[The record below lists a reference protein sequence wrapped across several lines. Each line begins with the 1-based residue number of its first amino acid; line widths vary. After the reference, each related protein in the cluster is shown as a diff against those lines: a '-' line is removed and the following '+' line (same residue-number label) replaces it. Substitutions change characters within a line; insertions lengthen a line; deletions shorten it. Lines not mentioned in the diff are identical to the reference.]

1 MLPLVFLISRRPVC
15 RTSGFTASMWA
26 KSEGSGLGRSG
37 AGLNTPQIRLEP
49 AQTSPYT
56 GQKPKPAQTRHEL
69 AQTSPRRPETQKRP
83 KTQDRPRCP
92 FLNGAKGNPTG
103 QNTHHSLCVSC
114 LQLLV
119 DVCSPMQPIS
129 ADSFVVLRT
138 RTARGRAG
146 AAAAAPPTQQLG
158 CDWDQRMPGP
168 PGIVAELSL
177 LSMPSHNCVSLSNFG
192 KCYVANRPAV
202 RPATMTVRHAAL
214 CGSSCL
220 GLPQSLEMLVNA
232 SCL

>member
-15 RTSGFTASMWA
+15 RTRGFTASMWA

-37 AGLNTPQIRLEP
+37 AGLNTPHIRPEP
-49 AQTSPYT
+49 AHNSPHT

-69 AQTSPRRPETQKRP
+69 AQTSPCRSETEKHP
-83 KTQDRPRCP
+83 KTQDRPRHP
-92 FLNGAKGNPTG
+92 FPNNGAKRNPTG

-114 LQLLV
+114 LQLV
-119 DVCSPMQPIS
+119 HVCSPMQPIS

-138 RTARGRAG
+138 RTARGTAG
-146 AAAAAPPTQQLG
+146 AAAAAPPTEQLG

-168 PGIVAELSL
+168 RGIVAELSL

-192 KCYVANRPAV
+192 KCYVANKPAV
-202 RPATMTVRHAAL
+202 RPATMTGSVMLLFVGRVVSACPRAL
-214 CGSSCL
+214 RCS
-220 GLPQSLEMLVNA
+220 
-232 SCL
+232 

>member
-37 AGLNTPQIRLEP
+37 AGLNTPQIRREP
-49 AQTSPYT
+49 AQTSPHT

-83 KTQDRPRCP
+83 KTQDRPRRP
-92 FLNGAKGNPTG
+92 FPNGAKRNPTG

-114 LQLLV
+114 LQLV
-119 DVCSPMQPIS
+119 HVCSPMQPIS

-138 RTARGRAG
+138 RTAKGRAG
-146 AAAAAPPTQQLG
+146 AAAAAPPTEQLG

-168 PGIVAELSL
+168 RGIVAELSL

-192 KCYVANRPAV
+192 KCYVANKPAV
-202 RPATMTVRHAAL
+202 RPATMTASRHAAL

-220 GLPQSLEMLVNA
+220 GLPPKEP
-232 SCL
+232 

>member
-37 AGLNTPQIRLEP
+37 AGLNPPQIRLEP
-49 AQTSPYT
+49 AHTSPHT

-83 KTQDRPRCP
+83 KTQDRPRRP
-92 FLNGAKGNPTG
+92 FPNGAKRNPTG

-114 LQLLV
+114 LQLV
-119 DVCSPMQPIS
+119 HVCSPMQPIS

-138 RTARGRAG
+138 PRTATGRAG
-146 AAAAAPPTQQLG
+146 AAAAG

-168 PGIVAELSL
+168 RGIVAELSL